1 MEKYIKKIKNQTTVT
16 MVVVVLMFV
25 LAIAVQCLYKFTD
38 LMPGFDLGKWNAYV
52 AIVFPAVAA
61 LFYVVLI
68 PHSKRKYQAI
78 IQLPSLEDK
87 LQACLAFMSKLKI
100 IVIVLS
106 FIMAIFSVVVPIG
119 LIMIVCMSLM
129 VVMLVSNTMSTNP
142 YSIKQRL
149 QLTNAEMAEIFGND
163 WATTINQ
170 Q

>member
-16 MVVVVLMFV
+16 MVVIVLIFV

-38 LMPGFDLGKWNAYV
+38 LMPGFDFGKWNAYV

-68 PHSKRKYQAI
+68 PHSKRKYQTI

-87 LQACLAFMSKLKI
+87 LQACLVFMSKLKI

-129 VVMLVSNTMSTNP
+129 VVMLVSNTMSVNP

-149 QLTNAEMAEIFGND
+149 QLTNAEMAEIFGSN
-163 WATTINQ
+163 WESTINQ

>member
-38 LMPGFDLGKWNAYV
+38 LMPAFDLGKWNVYV
-52 AIVFPAVAA
+52 AVVFPAVAA
-61 LFYVVLI
+61 AFYVVLI
-68 PHSKRKYQAI
+68 PRSKRKYQAI
-78 IQLPSLEDK
+78 IQLPSLESK
-87 LQACLAFMSKLKI
+87 LQACLSFMSKLKI

-129 VVMLVSNTMSTNP
+129 VVMLVSTTMSANP

-163 WATTINQ
+163 WETTINQ